1 MYVVSLDNI
10 DILEEMQ
17 GAKVTSVSTP
27 FGDN

>member
-1 MYVVSLDNI
+1 MVLGWDYNTYV
-10 DILEEMQ
+10 LEETQ